1 MHKDKLLHWL
11 DVLNF
16 CVSEIL
22 KTTSFVSWHKNAH
35 DWCVKY
41 GNAFYNFLMN
51 LKHSELTHW
60 SENES
65 FNEDLILE
73 LCMNINKFDIISFS
87 VL

>member
-1 MHKDKLLHWL
+1 MWPELAQEESRLP
-11 DVLNF
+11 
-16 CVSEIL
+16 
-22 KTTSFVSWHKNAH
+22 
-35 DWCVKY
+35 
-41 GNAFYNFLMN
+41 N
-51 LKHSELTHW
+51 LVTDR